1 MKMRRRMLFVM
12 MFLLIFSVAVPPQPS
27 RAASD
32 DISGITLE
40 KEMRDLI
47 ARGIISG
54 YGNGSYK
61 PGQKVTRGEFA
72 KFIASALNLDMTN
85 TSNVFK
91 DVSPNSAL
99 APGINAAAKVNIIK
113 GRTDGTF
120 HPDDTITRKDMA
132 LMIKRA
138 IQYLNVPL
146 ETGSTKFTDIS
157 NLNDEYK
164 TAIAEIA
171 QANII
176 HGYQINGQLKF
187 QPNNEATRAE
197 AAAFISRML
206 AFVEQ
211 YNNKPAPVKNPYET
225 AVVSNHEVKPTG
237 NSYKT
242 FNDAK
247 NTVDAGQSD
256 AVTYNGR
263 VVYMKS
269 GIVVPDRSTLK
280 DVIKF
285 YSDSNLKN
293 KYTYVSPLAT
303 YSSEMKYITST
314 EKYVKVEAGGKQ
326 LYVSPQ
332 DVLLEPDGAAPG
344 QNYYQAQNG
353 ELVHYLYVDTGNS
366 SYYTSY
372 TVGKAPSFLKEGQP
386 YYSWDGYTFYDA
398 NHRKVGTAYQYF
410 QFLSAR
416 TPTSYT
422 AAQLDQA
429 IMTKLAE
436 LEKLYQQNPDKYA
449 KYKDA
454 TKRSKLIGLGSH
466 LKQVESEKHIN
477 ALLILGLAF
486 NESDYG
492 LSPKVQQKNN
502 LFGYGAVD
510 SNPNQAD
517 VFPSPKDCVDALA
530 DKFNYTYL
538 AVNNKKTPPG
548 VDGWAAN
555 GAVPGNKGTGFNV
568 KYASDMF
575 WGEKL
580 ARHMY
585 SIDKMLGGKDFGK
598 YSIGLTDGYDPN
610 DGLNVRSQPKVSSST
625 LLFEYNKLG
634 MPVTIIGTSGSW
646 YKIYSDVLDYAKQY
660 KDGVYVSGA
669 YVDILPI
676 AGK

>member
-1 MKMRRRMLFVM
+1 MKKRRSLWLMIV
-12 MFLLIFSVAVPPQPS
+12 FLLLFSIAVPPQRS
-27 RAASD
+27 SAASD

-47 ARGIISG
+47 AKGIISG
-54 YGNGSYK
+54 YGNGVYK
-61 PGQKVTRGEFA
+61 PEKKVTRGEFA
-72 KFIASALNLDMTN
+72 KFISSALKLDTTN
-85 TSNVFK
+85 APNTFK
-91 DVSPNSAL
+91 DVSPASAL

-120 HPDDTITRKDMA
+120 HPDDTITRKEMA
-132 LMIKRA
+132 VMIKRA

-157 NLNDEYK
+157 NLPDEFK

-176 HGYQINGQLKF
+176 HGYQINGKWVF
-187 QPNNEATRAE
+187 QPDKEATRAE

-206 AFVEQ
+206 SYVEN
-211 YNNKPAPVKNPYET
+211 YNESGPGGSEPAPVKYPYET

-237 NSYKT
+237 KSYKT
-242 FNDAK
+242 FDEAKDAM
-247 NTVDAGQSD
+247 NAGQLD

-269 GIVVPDRSTLK
+269 GIVVPDRATLK
-280 DVIKF
+280 STINL
-285 YSDSNLKN
+285 YSDSDLKSA
-293 KYTYVSPLAT
+293 YTYVSTAAT

-344 QNYYQAQNG
+344 QNYYKVENG
-353 ELVHYLYVDTGNS
+353 ELIHYMYIDTANGG
-366 SYYTSY
+366 YYSPII
-372 TVGKAPSFLKEGQP
+372 VGKAPAFLKEGQP
-386 YYSWDGYTFYDA
+386 YYSWDNYTFYDA
-398 NHRKVGTAYQYF
+398 NHQKVGTAYQYF

-429 IMTKLAE
+429 IMAKLAN
-436 LEKLYQQNPDKYA
+436 LEKLYQQNPTAYA
-449 KYKDA
+449 RYKDA
-454 TKRSKLIGLGSH
+454 TKKSKLIGLGSH

-486 NESDYG
+486 NESQYG
-492 LSPKVQQKNN
+492 LSDKAQQKNN
-502 LFGYGAVD
+502 LFGINAVD
-510 SNPNQAD
+510 SNPDQAD
-517 VFPSPKDCVDALA
+517 AFPSPEACVDALA
-530 DKFNYTYL
+530 DKFNSMYIL
-538 AVNNKKTPPG
+538 AN
-548 VDGWAAN
+548 GWAAN

-580 ARHMY
+580 ASHMY
-585 SIDKMLGGKDFGK
+585 QIDQSLGGKDFGR
-598 YSIGLTDGYDPN
+598 YQIGLTNGYDPN
-610 DGLNVRSQPKVSSST
+610 DGLNIRSQPKVSSST

-634 MPVTIIGTSGSW
+634 MPVAIKGNSGSW
-646 YKIYSDVLDYAKQY
+646 YNIFSDVLKYADQY
-660 KDGVYVSGA
+660 PNGVYVSGA

>member
-1 MKMRRRMLFVM
+1 MKMRRRMLLVM
-12 MFLLIFSVAVPPQPS
+12 MFLLVFSAAVPPQPS

-54 YGNGSYK
+54 FGNGIYK
-61 PGQKVTRGEFA
+61 PEKKVTRGEFS

-132 LMIKRA
+132 LIIQHA
-138 IQYLNVPL
+138 LQYLNVPL

-157 NLNDEYK
+157 TLTDQYK

-176 HGYQINGQLKF
+176 RGYQINGQLKF

-206 AFVEQ
+206 DYAEN
-211 YNNKPAPVKNPYET
+211 YNESGPGGNEPAPVKNPYET

-237 NSYKT
+237 KSYKT
-242 FNDAK
+242 FDEAKDAM
-247 NTVDAGQSD
+247 NAGQLD

-269 GIVVPDRSTLK
+269 GIVVPDRATLK
-280 DVIKF
+280 STINL
-285 YSDSNLKN
+285 YSDSNLKTA
-293 KYTYVSPLAT
+293 YTYVSTAAT

-314 EKYVKVEAGGKQ
+314 ENYVKVEVGGKQ

-353 ELVHYLYVDTGNS
+353 ELVHYLYVDTATGG
-366 SYYTSY
+366 YYTSY
-372 TVGKAPSFLKEGQP
+372 TVGKAPAFLKPGQP

-398 NHRKVGTAYQYF
+398 NHQKVGTSYQYF

-429 IMTKLAE
+429 IMNKLAD
-436 LEKLYQQNPDKYA
+436 LEKLYQQNPTQYA

-454 TKRSKLIGLGSH
+454 TKKSKLIGLGSH
-466 LKQVESEKHIN
+466 LKQVESDKHIS
-477 ALLILGLAF
+477 ALFILGLAF

-492 LSPKVQQKNN
+492 LSQKAQEKNN
-502 LFGYGAVD
+502 LFGINAVD
-510 SNPNQAD
+510 SNPDNAD
-517 VFPSPKDCVDALA
+517 SFSSPAACVDALA
-530 DKFNYTYL
+530 DRLNSGYL
-538 AVNNKKTPPG
+538 AVG
-548 VDGWAAN
+548 DYRAN

-610 DGLNVRSQPKVSSST
+610 DGLNVRSQPKVSSDT
-625 LLFEYNKLG
+625 LLFKYNKLG
-634 MPVTIIGTSGSW
+634 MPVAIIGTSGSW
-646 YKIYSDVLDYAKQY
+646 YKIYSDVLKFSDQY
-660 KDGVYVSGA
+660 KDGVYVSGD
-669 YVDILPI
+669 YVDLLPI

>member
-1 MKMRRRMLFVM
+1 MKMRRRMLLIM
-12 MFLLIFSVAVPPQPS
+12 MFLLIFSAAVPPQPS

-91 DVSPNSAL
+91 DVSTNSAL

-157 NLNDEYK
+157 TLNDEYK

-197 AAAFISRML
+197 AAAFISRVL

-269 GIVVPDRSTLK
+269 GIVVPDRATLK
-280 DVIKF
+280 STINL
-285 YSDSNLKN
+285 YSDSNLKTG
-293 KYTYVSPLAT
+293 YTYVSTAAT

-314 EKYVKVEAGGKQ
+314 ENYVKVEVGGKQ
-326 LYVSPQ
+326 LYASPQ
-332 DVLLEPDGAAPG
+332 DVLLEPDGVAPG

-353 ELVHYLYVDTGNS
+353 ELIHYLYVDTATGG
-366 SYYTSY
+366 YYTSY

-386 YYSWDGYTFYDA
+386 YYSWDGYTFYNA
-398 NHRKVGTAYQYF
+398 NHQKVGTACQYF

-436 LEKLYQQNPDKYA
+436 LEKLYQQNPTPQNA
-449 KYKDA
+449 IYKDA

-466 LKQVESEKHIN
+466 LKKVESEKHIN

-486 NESDYG
+486 NESQYG
-492 LSPKVQQKNN
+492 LSDIAQQKNN

-510 SNPNQAD
+510 SNPNQANP
-517 VFPSPKDCVDALA
+517 FPSPAASVDALA
-530 DKFNYTYL
+530 KKFNDSYL
-538 AVNNKKTPPG
+538 SFG
-548 VDGWAAN
+548 DFRAN

-598 YSIGLTDGYDPN
+598 YSIGLTNGYDPN
-610 DGLNVRSQPKVSSST
+610 DGLNVRSQPKVSSDT

-634 MPVTIIGTSGSW
+634 IPVTIIGTSGSW
-646 YKIYSDVLDYAKQY
+646 YKIYSDVLKFADQY
-660 KDGVYVSGA
+660 KDGVYVSGD

>member
-1 MKMRRRMLFVM
+1 MKMRRRMLLIM

-269 GIVVPDRSTLK
+269 GIVVPDRATLK
-280 DVIKF
+280 STINL
-285 YSDSNLKN
+285 YSDSNLKTA
-293 KYTYVSPLAT
+293 YTYVSTAAT

-314 EKYVKVEAGGKQ
+314 ENYVKVEVGGKQ
-326 LYVSPQ
+326 LYASPQ

-344 QNYYQAQNG
+344 QNYYQAENG
-353 ELVHYLYVDTGNS
+353 ELIHYLYVDTATGG
-366 SYYTSY
+366 YYTSY
-372 TVGKAPSFLKEGQP
+372 TVGKAPAFLKPGQP

-398 NHRKVGTAYQYF
+398 NHQKVGTACQYF

-436 LEKLYQQNPDKYA
+436 LEKLYQQNPTPQNA
-449 KYKDA
+449 IYKDA

-466 LKQVESEKHIN
+466 LKKVESEKHIN

-486 NESDYG
+486 NESQYG
-492 LSPKVQQKNN
+492 LSDIAQQKNN

-510 SNPNQAD
+510 SNPNQANP
-517 VFPSPKDCVDALA
+517 FPSPAASVDALA
-530 DKFNYTYL
+530 KKFNDSYL
-538 AVNNKKTPPG
+538 SFG
-548 VDGWAAN
+548 DFRAN

-585 SIDKMLGGKDFGK
+585 SIDKMLGGKDFARN

-610 DGLNVRSQPKVSSST
+610 DGLNVRSQPKVSSDT

-660 KDGVYVSGA
+660 KDGIYVSGD

>member
-12 MFLLIFSVAVPPQPS
+12 MFLLIFSAAVPPQPS

-157 NLNDEYK
+157 TLNDEYK

-269 GIVVPDRSTLK
+269 GIVVPDRSTLQK
-280 DVIKF
+280 LIYL
-285 YSDSNLKN
+285 YSDASLKTQ
-293 KYTYVSPLAT
+293 YTYVTTDPL
-303 YSSEMKYITST
+303 YSTEMKYLTST
-314 EKYVKVEAGGKQ
+314 ENYVKVEVGGKQ
-326 LYVSPQ
+326 LYASPQ

-344 QNYYQAQNG
+344 QNYYQAKNG
-353 ELVHYLYVDTGNS
+353 ELVHYLYVDTATGG
-366 SYYTSY
+366 YYTSY

-398 NHRKVGTAYQYF
+398 NHRKVGTACQYF

-436 LEKLYQQNPDKYA
+436 LEKLYQQNPTQYA

-454 TKRSKLIGLGSH
+454 TKKSKLIGLGST
-466 LKQVESEKHIN
+466 LKQVESEKHIS

-492 LSPKVQQKNN
+492 LSNLAQTKNN
-502 LFGYGAVD
+502 LFGVGAVD
-510 SNPNQAD
+510 SDPNKAKP
-517 VFPSPKDCVDALA
+517 FPSPAYGVNALA
-530 DKFNYTYL
+530 DRFNSGYL
-538 AVNNKKTPPG
+538 AVGNYR
-548 VDGWAAN
+548 AN

-585 SIDKMLGGKDFGK
+585 NIDKMLGGKDFARN

-610 DGLNVRSQPKVSSST
+610 DGLNIRSQPKVSSST

-660 KDGVYVSGA
+660 KDGVYVSSD
-669 YVDILPI
+669 YVDLLPI

>member
-1 MKMRRRMLFVM
+1 MKMRRRMLLMM
-12 MFLLIFSVAVPPQPS
+12 MFLLVFSVAVPPQPS

-61 PGQKVTRGEFA
+61 PGQKVTRGQFA

-263 VVYMKS
+263 VC
-269 GIVVPDRSTLK
+269 I
-280 DVIKF
+280 
-285 YSDSNLKN
+285 
-293 KYTYVSPLAT
+293 
-303 YSSEMKYITST
+303 
-314 EKYVKVEAGGKQ
+314 
-326 LYVSPQ
+326 
-332 DVLLEPDGAAPG
+332 
-344 QNYYQAQNG
+344 
-353 ELVHYLYVDTGNS
+353 
-366 SYYTSY
+366 
-372 TVGKAPSFLKEGQP
+372 
-386 YYSWDGYTFYDA
+386 
-398 NHRKVGTAYQYF
+398 
-410 QFLSAR
+410 
-416 TPTSYT
+416 
-422 AAQLDQA
+422 
-429 IMTKLAE
+429 
-436 LEKLYQQNPDKYA
+436 
-449 KYKDA
+449 
-454 TKRSKLIGLGSH
+454 
-466 LKQVESEKHIN
+466 
-477 ALLILGLAF
+477 
-486 NESDYG
+486 
-492 LSPKVQQKNN
+492 
-502 LFGYGAVD
+502 
-510 SNPNQAD
+510 
-517 VFPSPKDCVDALA
+517 
-530 DKFNYTYL
+530 
-538 AVNNKKTPPG
+538 
-548 VDGWAAN
+548 
-555 GAVPGNKGTGFNV
+555 
-568 KYASDMF
+568 
-575 WGEKL
+575 
-580 ARHMY
+580 
-585 SIDKMLGGKDFGK
+585 
-598 YSIGLTDGYDPN
+598 
-610 DGLNVRSQPKVSSST
+610 
-625 LLFEYNKLG
+625 
-634 MPVTIIGTSGSW
+634 
-646 YKIYSDVLDYAKQY
+646 
-660 KDGVYVSGA
+660 
-669 YVDILPI
+669 
-676 AGK
+676 

>member
-1 MKMRRRMLFVM
+1 MKMRRRMLIIV
-12 MFLLIFSVAVPPQPS
+12 MFLLVFSAAVPPQPS

-40 KEMRDLI
+40 KEMRELI
-47 ARGIISG
+47 AKGIISG
-54 YGNGSYK
+54 YGKGVYK

-99 APGINAAAKVNIIK
+99 APGINAAAKVNIVK
-113 GRTDGTF
+113 GKTGGNF
-120 HPDDTITRKDMA
+120 GPDEFVTRQEMA
-132 LMIKRA
+132 VMIKRA

-146 ETGSTKFTDIS
+146 ETGPTKFTDIS
-157 NLNDEYK
+157 NLKDEFK
-164 TAIAEIA
+164 TAIVEIA

-237 NSYKT
+237 KSYKT

-247 NTVDAGQSD
+247 NIVDAGQSD

-269 GIVVPDRSTLK
+269 GIVVPDRAALK
-280 DVIKF
+280 ATINL
-285 YSDSNLKN
+285 YSDSNLKTG
-293 KYTYVSPLAT
+293 YTYVSTAAT
-303 YSSEMKYITST
+303 YSSEMKYLTST
-314 EKYVKVEAGGKQ
+314 ENYVKVEVGGKQ
-326 LYVSPQ
+326 LYASPQ
-332 DVLLEPDGAAPG
+332 DVLLEPDGTAPG
-344 QNYYQAQNG
+344 QNYYQAKNG
-353 ELVHYLYVDTGNS
+353 ELVHYLYIDTATGG
-366 SYYTSY
+366 YYASY

-398 NHRKVGTAYQYF
+398 NGQKVGTAYQYF

-429 IMTKLAE
+429 IMTKLAD
-436 LEKLYQQNPDKYA
+436 LETLYQQNPTTTYA
-449 KYKDA
+449 IYKDA
-454 TKRSKLIGLGSH
+454 TKKSKLIGLGSY
-466 LKQVESEKHIN
+466 LKKVESEKHIN

-486 NESDYG
+486 NESQYG
-492 LSPKVQQKNN
+492 LSDLAQQKNN

-510 SNPNQAD
+510 SNPNQANP
-517 VFPSPKDCVDALA
+517 FPSPADSVDALA
-530 DKFNYTYL
+530 EKFNDSYL
-538 AVNNKKTPPG
+538 SFG
-548 VDGWAAN
+548 DFRAN

-585 SIDKMLGGKDFGK
+585 SIDKMLGGKDFGQ
-598 YSIGLTDGYDPN
+598 YQIGLTNGYDPN
-610 DGLNVRSQPKVSSST
+610 DGLNIRSEPKVSSST

-634 MPVTIIGTSGSW
+634 MPVAIKGQSGSW
-646 YKIYSDVLDYAKQY
+646 YNIFSDVLKFADQF
-660 KDGVYVSGA
+660 KDGVYVSSD

>member
-1 MKMRRRMLFVM
+1 MKMRRRMLLIM
-12 MFLLIFSVAVPPQPS
+12 MFLLIFSAAVPPQPS

-91 DVSPNSAL
+91 DVSTNSAL

-157 NLNDEYK
+157 TLNDEYK

-269 GIVVPDRSTLK
+269 GIVVPDRSTLQK
-280 DVIKF
+280 LIYL
-285 YSDSNLKN
+285 YSDASLKTQ
-293 KYTYVSPLAT
+293 YTYVTTDPL
-303 YSSEMKYITST
+303 YSTEMKYLTST
-314 EKYVKVEAGGKQ
+314 ENYVKVEVGGKQ
-326 LYVSPQ
+326 LYASPQ

-398 NHRKVGTAYQYF
+398 NHQKVGTACQYF

-436 LEKLYQQNPDKYA
+436 LEKLYQQNPTPQNA
-449 KYKDA
+449 IYKDA
-454 TKRSKLIGLGSH
+454 MKRSKLIGLGSH
-466 LKQVESEKHIN
+466 LKKVESEKHIN

-486 NESDYG
+486 NESQYG
-492 LSPKVQQKNN
+492 LSDIAQQKNN

-510 SNPNQAD
+510 SNPNQANP
-517 VFPSPKDCVDALA
+517 FPSPAASVDALA
-530 DKFNYTYL
+530 KKFNDSYL
-538 AVNNKKTPPG
+538 SFG
-548 VDGWAAN
+548 DFRAN

-585 SIDKMLGGKDFGK
+585 SIDKMLGGKDFARN

-610 DGLNVRSQPKVSSST
+610 DGLNVRSQPKVSSDT

-660 KDGVYVSGA
+660 KDGVYVSGD